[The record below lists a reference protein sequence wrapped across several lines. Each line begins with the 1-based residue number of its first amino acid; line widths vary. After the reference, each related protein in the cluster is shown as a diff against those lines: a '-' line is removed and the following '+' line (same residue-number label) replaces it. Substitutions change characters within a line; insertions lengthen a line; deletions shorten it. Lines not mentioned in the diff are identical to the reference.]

1 MMISK
6 YVELVALLTHFY
18 KETILFLFAYKG
30 LIFKEVLLLTL
41 NS

>member
-1 MMISK
+1 MSK
-6 YVELVALLTHFY
+6 YIKLVALWTHFY

-41 NS
+41 SS